1 MMYSKTWP
9 KVKNQEWKLEDWI
22 EERERERGRE
32 RERERETRD
41 QRWDQNSHYLIA
53 GKF

>member
-22 EERERERGRE
+22 EEREREREEERERGRE
-32 RERERETRD
+32 RERPETRD
-41 QRWDQNSHYLIA
+41 EIKTRII
-53 GKF
+53 